1 MSRHDNSQHPLP
13 SCGRRDTYP
22 EGPVPFTIVGS
33 TNTPTAQPDQP
44 PRPNTV
50 ARQIFDGITKV
61 NAALAEH
68 RAASL
73 DPRLTEQAQREKLA
87 EFGQSEYAKALPVYD
102 TIADELVAQKKAVYD
117 ETFKSLTP
125 RGDTAAELRA
135 QRTWD
140 RERAKLDAL
149 ATEGERASTVRSA
162 IEKCSDPATLAVLIE
177 EAPAYLQ
184 AKGVDDSWLP
194 GVIAEKVP
202 ALAEA
207 KTTLNR
213 AQNTATA
220 LHQANRMMQTAIQK
234 CSPLVSLGQI
244 GKAIDRLDPDA

>member
-1 MSRHDNSQHPLP
+1 MGRQEQHHLP
-13 SCGRRDTYP
+13 SYGRRDTFTD
-22 EGPVPFTIVGS
+22 GPAPFTIVGS
-33 TNTPTAQPDQP
+33 TSTPQPDQP
-44 PRPNTV
+44 PRRDTV
-50 ARQIFDGITKV
+50 AQQVFRGITSV

-68 RAASL
+68 RATAM
-73 DPRLTEQAQREKLA
+73 DPKLTEQAQREKLA

-102 TIADELVAQKKAVYD
+102 NVVDEWVAQKQAKYD
-117 ETFKSLTP
+117 ETFKALTP
-125 RGDTAAELRA
+125 VGDTAAELRA

-140 RERAKLDAL
+140 REKGKLDGL
-149 ATEGERASTVRSA
+149 STEGERSAAVRSA
-162 IEKCSDPATLAVLIE
+162 IEKCDDPATLAVLIE
-177 EAPAYLQ
+177 EGPAYLQ

-213 AQNTATA
+213 AQNVATA
-220 LHQANRMMQTAIQK
+220 LHQANRMEQTAIQK
-234 CSPLVSLGQI
+234 GSPLVSLSQI